1 MKRRMVREDCAPPAR
16 VPKVRRVTM
25 EIMME
30 KVERK
35 VMLEVLAPTARGLI
49 EQGKGKEETMMKTV
63 GLGTLVVCYAPSA
76 RVMVE

>member
-1 MKRRMVREDCAPPAR
+1 MKRRMVREDCAPTAR

-35 VMLEVLAPTARGLI
+35 VMLEV
-49 EQGKGKEETMMKTV
+49 
-63 GLGTLVVCYAPSA
+63 CYAPSA
-76 RVMVE
+76 RMMVA

>member
-1 MKRRMVREDCAPPAR
+1 

-35 VMLEVLAPTARGLI
+35 VMLEVLAPTARVLI
-49 EQGKGKEETMMKTV
+49 E
-63 GLGTLVVCYAPSA
+63 
-76 RVMVE
+76 